1 MTTPTLLSGK
11 TSMQTF
17 GRQIRRGVVLTTL
30 CLMILS
36 NSGCTLTGGF
46 IGVMWTYM
54 TFWKTLPPVPVPATP
69 ASCLKTSCGKMSG
82 TIECPCLIRLTATFS
97 ALTRQAKI
105 RSCEPFLK
113 TDRAVSPSSRK
124 HSSTMCE
131 SLLNRWWI
139 VWMNVKCTRW
149 SDLADCIT
157 VTTSARSTT
166 TKRFEPTGQF
176 RSLMWT
182 SQKKWSTST
191 RTI

>member
-46 IGVMWTYM
+46 IGVRP
-54 TFWKTLPPVPVPATP
+54 FRQFPCLLTP

-82 TIECPCLIRLTATFS
+82 TIEFPCLILWTATFS
-97 ALTRQAKI
+97 ASTRQAKI
-105 RSCEPFLK
+105 RSCEPFLM

-166 TKRFEPTGQF
+166 IKRFEPTGQF